1 VIILSQNFVEMGVG
15 RGRICLTSFSS
26 PTAKS
31 PTACKNLGDISY
43 ASRGIVDFVS
53 KFVAVATKVVRRK
66 FLFIAEYLIV
76 DCS

>member
-1 VIILSQNFVEMGVG
+1 MGVG

-31 PTACKNLGDISY
+31 PYCMQESRDISY

-53 KFVAVATKVVRRK
+53 KFVAVATKVGQRK
-66 FLFIAEYLIV
+66 FLFIAEYLN
-76 DCS
+76 C